1 MMIMSKIQEIIQ
13 QKGLKPIDCEYHTIR
28 VFDDGMKV
36 RAMVIKGDDTLHIEY
51 TCAKCGHQDYV
62 TQKYAKVS
70 KSAKVRFH
78 FVCSKCGNKMSVE
91 KLKAKKKEK
100 K

>member
-1 MMIMSKIQEIIQ
+1 MVMSKIQEIVV
-13 QKGLKPIDCEYHTIR
+13 QKGLKPNDCEYHTIR
-28 VFDDGMKV
+28 VFDDGTKV
-36 RAMVIKGDDTLHIEY
+36 RAMVIKGDDTLHLEY
-51 TCAKCGHQDYV
+51 TCAKCGHSDYT

-70 KSAKVRFH
+70 KAAKIRFSV
-78 FVCSKCGNKMSVE
+78 VCSKCGNKINIE